1 MQLETEVGVVTVT
14 GLSAQQC
21 VGEVLKLEPGPVIT
35 LLHGTV
41 DWTVLERTLIL
52 GTAIL
57 TRVEVIMCNY

>member
-1 MQLETEVGVVTVT
+1 MVTVT

-41 DWTVLERTLIL
+41 DWTVLERTLIP
-52 GTAIL
+52 GNV
-57 TRVEVIMCNY
+57 TRIRAMVRY